1 MIKTLDELIAY
12 IDTFAAEIPQIDP
25 DTNFWMFR
33 SKQGAFYD
41 EFIKHRYIA
50 IGWNALLRSVLED
63 NPVDESLK
71 AMLKEGFYQDKKPGS
86 AVNKCRRFVE
96 DVKANDI
103 GMIVGSREIAFVQI
117 GDYYEEITEQ
127 TTVEMERKVHEQI
140 EIRDY
145 NNLHCPYSKRRHIT
159 ILSQIN
165 IDDLP
170 SSVYKCFVSNRHSL
184 SSLNEYA
191 EAILSCCYDLV
202 YYSNKLILKY
212 HIRQPRDINPIDFSL
227 FTLSVASLLTDDSS
241 YISGRYNINS
251 EGDIILFAAKPPSYC
266 SHTFCSIWR
275 KNSWDGDS
283 FLCRKSEGMD
293 HRFSVP

>member
-145 NNLHCPYSKRRHIT
+145 NNLHCPYSKRRYIT
-159 ILSQIN
+159 I
-165 IDDLP
+165 P
-170 SSVYKCFVSNRHSL
+170 
-184 SSLNEYA
+184 
-191 EAILSCCYDLV
+191 
-202 YYSNKLILKY
+202 
-212 HIRQPRDINPIDFSL
+212 
-227 FTLSVASLLTDDSS
+227 
-241 YISGRYNINS
+241 
-251 EGDIILFAAKPPSYC
+251 
-266 SHTFCSIWR
+266 
-275 KNSWDGDS
+275 
-283 FLCRKSEGMD
+283 KST
-293 HRFSVP
+293 